1 MEAEAFEPPPWSCGM
16 DHLPEKEDLESTERR
31 LSHTHDHHDH
41 DHEGHI
47 HTTPHDHHDH
57 EGHTHTHDHSDIDLQ
72 SIKDGLRG
80 SSIRLGKR
88 RKLQAAGYNYQVDI
102 YLEIDNQLCV
112 NNGESCPAGGSI
124 PPNTMNYVNSIFA
137 GANSVYEVRSHPL
150 GPYME
155 YIYIMCPYHMLLV
168 LFLYVFFLHAISP
181 PPNIYPHFKH
191 DHTQSEIDT
200 HLNIIHIQSTS
211 LYDQYSSTSQAL
223 TAMRNQFSGSSWHYP
238 GMDLHT
244 ALLGNQMGGGIAYL
258 GVLCSEYI
266 MTSHALD

>member
-31 LSHTHDHHDH
+31 LSHTHDHHHDH
-41 DHEGHI
+41 DHEEGHV
-47 HTTPHDHHDH
+47 HTTTHDHHHDH
-57 EGHTHTHDHSDIDLQ
+57 EGHAHTHDHSDIDLQ

-88 RKLQAAGYNYQVDI
+88 RKLQGSGYNFQVDI

-150 GPYME
+150 GPIWNTYTSH
-155 YIYIMCPYHMLLV
+155 IC
-168 LFLYVFFLHAISP
+168 
-181 PPNIYPHFKH
+181 
-191 DHTQSEIDT
+191 
-200 HLNIIHIQSTS
+200 IHIICV
-211 LYDQYSSTSQAL
+211 
-223 TAMRNQFSGSSWHYP
+223 H
-238 GMDLHT
+238 
-244 ALLGNQMGGGIAYL
+244 II
-258 GVLCSEYI
+258 CC
-266 MTSHALD
+266 

>member
-31 LSHTHDHHDH
+31 LSHTHDHHHDH
-41 DHEGHI
+41 DHEGHV

-181 PPNIYPHFKH
+181 PPTSTLILNM
-191 DHTQSEIDT
+191 TT
-200 HLNIIHIQSTS
+200 H
-211 LYDQYSSTSQAL
+211 
-223 TAMRNQFSGSSWHYP
+223 R
-238 GMDLHT
+238 
-244 ALLGNQMGGGIAYL
+244 
-258 GVLCSEYI
+258 VK
-266 MTSHALD
+266 